1 MPDAVMETRGLVK
14 QFPVEGS
21 RDVVHAVSGVD
32 LQARGGETLGLVGES
47 GCGKTTIG
55 RLVLR
60 LIEPT
65 SGQVFIDGRDLGT
78 LRPRE
83 LRRVRS
89 QMQIVFQ
96 NPFASLNPRMSVEQ
110 IVSRPML
117 IHLRLTA
124 RERSRRVGALLEQV
138 GLREEHRPRHPH
150 EFSGG
155 QRQRIAIARALA
167 VEPKFLVLDEPTS
180 ALDVS
185 VQAQIL
191 NLLRR
196 LQQELGLTYL
206 FISHDLSAVRHMSDR
221 IAVMY
226 LGKVVEASAAEDLF
240 AAPLHPYTRAL
251 MSAIPVTNP
260 RLRRERLRLAG
271 DIPSPIRLPT
281 GCAFHTRCP
290 VAVDRC
296 RHETPSLR
304 QVGPRGDHQVACHLV
319 EDDGRVAAAS
329 VPGSAPTDRAAGER
343 A

>member
-1 MPDAVMETRGLVK
+1 MADTLLRTRGLVK
-14 QFPVEGS
+14 QFEVEGS
-21 RDVVHAVSGVD
+21 RDVVHALSGID
-32 LQARGGETLGLVGES
+32 LEVHRGETLGLVGES
-47 GCGKTTIG
+47 GCGKTTMG

-65 SGQVFIDGRDLGT
+65 NGQVLIDGQDLGT
-78 LRPRE
+78 MSRRQ

-89 QMQIVFQ
+89 EMQIIFQ
-96 NPFASLNPRMSVEQ
+96 NPFASLNPRMSVEE
-110 IVSRPML
+110 ILLRPMQ
-117 IHLRLTA
+117 IHLSISGA
-124 RERSRRVGALLEQV
+124 ERSARVDKLLDQV
-138 GLREEHRPRHPH
+138 GLKAEHRNRFPH

-196 LQQELGLTYL
+196 LQQELQLTYL

-226 LGKVVEASAAEDLF
+226 LGRIVEISHSETLF
-240 AAPLHPYTRAL
+240 EAPRHPYTKAL
-251 MSAIPVTNP
+251 MSAIPVANP
-260 RLRRERLRLAG
+260 RLRRERVRLEG
-271 DIPSPIRLPT
+271 DIPSPIHLPS

-290 VAVDRC
+290 FVMDRC
-296 RHETPSLR
+296 RSERPELEAAAAASAHL
-304 QVGPRGDHQVACHLV
+304 VACHL
-319 EDDGRVAAAS
+319 EE
-329 VPGSAPTDRAAGER
+329 AP
-343 A
+343 

>member
-1 MPDAVMETRGLVK
+1 MPDAVMETRHLVK

-32 LQARGGETLGLVGES
+32 LIVLRGETLGLVGES
-47 GCGKTTIG
+47 GCGKTTMG

-65 SGQVFIDGRDLGT
+65 AGEVLIEGRDLGA
-78 LRPRE
+78 LSKRE

-89 QMQIVFQ
+89 ELQIIFQ
-96 NPFASLNPRMSVEQ
+96 NPFASLNPRMSVEE
-110 IVSRPML
+110 ILRRPME
-117 IHLRLTA
+117 IHLRISA
-124 RERSRRVGALLEQV
+124 AERSRRVGLLLEQV
-138 GLREEHRPRHPH
+138 GLREEHRNRFPH

-191 NLLRR
+191 NLLKR
-196 LQQELGLTYL
+196 LQRDLGLTYL

-226 LGKVVEASAAEDLF
+226 LGKVVETSASETLF
-240 AAPLHPYTRAL
+240 KDPQHPYTKAL
-251 MSAIPVTNP
+251 VSAIPVTNP
-260 RLRRERLRLAG
+260 RLRRERVRLTG
-271 DIPSPIRLPT
+271 DIPSPIHLPK

-290 VAVDRC
+290 FVMDRC
-296 RHETPSLR
+296 RTEGPVLQETGGSASHL
-304 QVGPRGDHQVACHLV
+304 VESHLVSCHLV
-319 EDDGRVAAAS
+319 DPA
-329 VPGSAPTDRAAGER
+329 
-343 A
+343 

>member
-1 MPDAVMETRGLVK
+1 MAEALVQVRELVK
-14 QFPVEGS
+14 QFPVAGS
-21 RDVVHAVSGVD
+21 RDVVHAISGVD
-32 LQARGGETLGLVGES
+32 LDVYQGETLGLVGES
-47 GCGKTTIG
+47 GCGKTTMG

-65 SGQVFIDGRDLGT
+65 SGRVLIAGRDLGELSRGA
-78 LRPRE
+78 LRK
-83 LRRVRS
+83 VRS
-89 QMQIVFQ
+89 EMQIIFQ
-96 NPFASLNPRMSVEQ
+96 NPFASLNPRMSVEE
-110 IVSRPML
+110 ILRRPME
-117 IHLRLTA
+117 IHLKLSA
-124 RERSRRVGALLEQV
+124 AERSAKVGLLLEQV
-138 GLREEHRPRHPH
+138 GLRDDHRNRFPH

-196 LQQELGLTYL
+196 LQREMGLTYL

-221 IAVMY
+221 ISVMY
-226 LGKVVEASAAEDLF
+226 LGKVVETSPAEKLF
-240 AAPLHPYTRAL
+240 AAPGHPYTKAL

-260 RLRRERLRLAG
+260 NLRRERVRLVG
-271 DIPSPIRLPT
+271 DIPSPIHLPK

-290 VAVDRC
+290 FVMDRC
-296 RHETPSLR
+296 KHERPELLP
-304 QVGPRGDHQVACHLV
+304 VAGDPVH
-319 EDDGRVAAAS
+319 
-329 VPGSAPTDRAAGER
+329 RAACFLTEANG

>member
-1 MPDAVMETRGLVK
+1 MADVVMEARALVK
-14 QFPVEGS
+14 HFPVEGS

-32 LQARGGETLGLVGES
+32 LTVYRGETLGLVGES
-47 GCGKTTIG
+47 GCGKTTMG

-65 SGQVFIDGRDLGT
+65 SGQVLIDGRDLGS
-78 LRPRE
+78 LGSRE

-89 QMQIVFQ
+89 EMQIIFQ

-110 IVSRPML
+110 ILTRPML

-124 RERSRRVGALLEQV
+124 AERARRVSALLEQV
-138 GLREEHRPRHPH
+138 GLREEHRQRYPH

-226 LGKVVEASAAEDLF
+226 LGKVVEASASETLF
-240 AAPLHPYTRAL
+240 DAPQHPYTQAL

-260 RLRRERLRLAG
+260 RLRRERVRLTG
-271 DIPSPIRLPT
+271 DIPSPIHLPA

-290 VAVDRC
+290 WVVERC
-296 RHETPSLR
+296 VQERPALR
-304 QVGPRGDHQVACHLV
+304 QVGAAGAHLVACHL
-319 EDDGRVAAAS
+319 
-329 VPGSAPTDRAAGER
+329 AGE

>member
-1 MPDAVMETRGLVK
+1 MADALVQIRDLVK

-21 RDVVHAVSGVD
+21 RSVVHAISDVD
-32 LQARGGETLGLVGES
+32 LDVMRGETLGLVGES
-47 GCGKTTIG
+47 GCGKTTMG

-65 SGQVFIDGRDLGT
+65 SGRVLIDDRDLQK
-78 LRPRE
+78 LSRSE
-83 LRRVRS
+83 LRQVRS
-89 QMQIVFQ
+89 EMQIIFQ
-96 NPFASLNPRMSVEQ
+96 NPFASLNPRMSVEE
-110 IVSRPML
+110 ILRRPME
-117 IHLRLTA
+117 IHLSLSA
-124 RERSRRVGALLEQV
+124 SERSRRVSVLLEQV
-138 GLREEHRPRHPH
+138 GLREEHRKRYPH

-155 QRQRIAIARALA
+155 QRQRIAIGRALA

-196 LQQELGLTYL
+196 LQRELGLTYL

-226 LGKVVEASAAEDLF
+226 LGKIVETSTADALF
-240 AAPLHPYTRAL
+240 ASPQHPYTKAL

-260 RLRRERLRLAG
+260 RLRGERVRLIG
-271 DIPSPIRLPT
+271 DIPSPISLPT

-290 VAVDRC
+290 FVMDRC
-296 RHETPSLR
+296 REERPELIEVIGGGGH
-304 QVGPRGDHQVACHLV
+304 
-319 EDDGRVAAAS
+319 
-329 VPGSAPTDRAAGER
+329 RAACFLAEE

>member
-1 MPDAVMETRGLVK
+1 VADVLMEARGLVK
-14 QFPVEGS
+14 EFPVEGS

-32 LQARGGETLGLVGES
+32 LTVRRGETLGLVGES
-47 GCGKTTIG
+47 GCGKTTMG

-65 SGQVFIDGRDLGT
+65 AGEVLVDGRDLGR
-78 LRPRE
+78 LSKRD

-89 QMQIVFQ
+89 EMQIIFQ

-110 IVSRPML
+110 ILTRPLL

-124 RERSRRVGALLEQV
+124 RERARRVGSLLAQV
-138 GLREEHRPRHPH
+138 GLREEHRQRYPH

-191 NLLRR
+191 NLLKR
-196 LQQELGLTYL
+196 LQRELGLTYL

-226 LGKVVEASAAEDLF
+226 LGKVVETSTSETLF
-240 AAPLHPYTRAL
+240 ERPQHPYTRAL
-251 MSAIPVTNP
+251 LSAIPVANP
-260 RLRRERLRLAG
+260 RLRRERVRLTG
-271 DIPSPIRLPT
+271 DIPSPIHLPS

-290 VAVDRC
+290 WAVDRC
-296 RHETPSLR
+296 RHERPELR
-304 QVGPRGDHQVACHLV
+304 PLGPAGEQLAACHL
-319 EDDGRVAAAS
+319 
-329 VPGSAPTDRAAGER
+329 AGEV
-343 A
+343 

>member
-1 MPDAVMETRGLVK
+1 VAEALVQIHDLVK
-14 QFPVEGS
+14 QFPVEGT

-32 LQARGGETLGLVGES
+32 LEVFRGETLGLVGES
-47 GCGKTTIG
+47 GCGKTTMG

-65 SGQVFIDGRDLGT
+65 AGRVLIEGRDLGA
-78 LRPRE
+78 LSRAA

-89 QMQIVFQ
+89 EMQIIFQ
-96 NPFASLNPRMSVEQ
+96 NPFASLNPRMSVDE
-110 IVSRPML
+110 ILRRPME
-117 IHLRLTA
+117 IHLRLTPA
-124 RERSRRVGALLEQV
+124 ERARRVGVLLEQV
-138 GLREEHRPRHPH
+138 GLREEHRNRFPH

-196 LQQELGLTYL
+196 LQRDLGLTYL

-226 LGKVVEASAAEDLF
+226 LGKVVETSTAEALF
-240 AAPLHPYTRAL
+240 ESPQHPYTKAL

-260 RLRRERLRLAG
+260 RLRRERVRLVG

-290 VAVDRC
+290 FVMDRC
-296 RHETPSLR
+296 RRERPELIDV
-304 QVGPRGDHQVACHLV
+304 VGGGGH
-319 EDDGRVAAAS
+319 
-329 VPGSAPTDRAAGER
+329 RAACFLAEE

>member
-1 MPDAVMETRGLVK
+1 MPDAVMETRDLVK

-32 LQARGGETLGLVGES
+32 LIVLRGETLGLVGES
-47 GCGKTTIG
+47 GCGKTTMG

-65 SGQVFIDGRDLGT
+65 AGEVLIDGRDLGA
-78 LRPRE
+78 LSKRE

-89 QMQIVFQ
+89 ELQIIFQ
-96 NPFASLNPRMSVEQ
+96 NPFASLNPRMSVEE
-110 IVSRPML
+110 ILRRPME
-117 IHLRLTA
+117 IHLRISA
-124 RERSRRVGALLEQV
+124 AERSRRVGLLLEQV
-138 GLREEHRPRHPH
+138 GLREEHRNRFPH

-191 NLLRR
+191 NLLKR
-196 LQQELGLTYL
+196 LQRDLGLTYL

-226 LGKVVEASAAEDLF
+226 LGKVVETSASETLSDD
-240 AAPLHPYTRAL
+240 PQHPYTKAL
-251 MSAIPVTNP
+251 VSAIPVTNP
-260 RLRRERLRLAG
+260 RLRRERVRLTG
-271 DIPSPIRLPT
+271 DIPSPIHLPQ

-290 VAVDRC
+290 FVMDRC
-296 RHETPSLR
+296 RTERPVLR
-304 QVGPRGDHQVACHLV
+304 EIGGPASHLVSCHLV
-319 EDDGRVAAAS
+319 DPA
-329 VPGSAPTDRAAGER
+329 
-343 A
+343 

>member
-1 MPDAVMETRGLVK
+1 VADVLMEARGLVK

-32 LQARGGETLGLVGES
+32 LTVLRGETMGLVGES
-47 GCGKTTIG
+47 GCGKTTMG

-60 LIEPT
+60 LLEPT
-65 SGQVFIDGRDLGT
+65 SGEVLIDGRDLGR
-78 LRPRE
+78 LSKRD

-89 QMQIVFQ
+89 EMQIIFQ

-110 IVSRPML
+110 ILSRPLL
-117 IHLRLTA
+117 IHLSLTA
-124 RERSRRVGALLEQV
+124 GERARRVGALLEQV
-138 GLREEHRPRHPH
+138 GLREEHRQRYPH

-191 NLLRR
+191 NLLKR
-196 LQQELGLTYL
+196 LQQDLRLTYL

-226 LGKVVEASAAEDLF
+226 LGKVVEASASETLF
-240 AAPLHPYTRAL
+240 GAPQHPYTRAL

-260 RLRRERLRLAG
+260 RLRRERVRLTG
-271 DIPSPIRLPT
+271 DIPSPIHLPS

-290 VAVDRC
+290 FAIERC
-296 RHETPSLR
+296 RRERPVLR
-304 QVGPRGDHQVACHLV
+304 QIGEAGEHLVACHL
-319 EDDGRVAAAS
+319 
-329 VPGSAPTDRAAGER
+329 AGE

>member
-1 MPDAVMETRGLVK
+1 MAETLLQTRGLVK
-14 QFPVEGS
+14 QFDVEGS
-21 RDVVHAVSGVD
+21 RDVVHALSGID
-32 LQARGGETLGLVGES
+32 LEVRRGETLGLVGES
-47 GCGKTTIG
+47 GCGKTTMG

-65 SGQVFIDGRDLGT
+65 SGQVLIEGHDLGAMS
-78 LRPRE
+78 RRQ

-89 QMQIVFQ
+89 EMQIIFQ
-96 NPFASLNPRMSVEQ
+96 NPFASLNPRMSVED
-110 IVSRPML
+110 ILLRPMQ
-117 IHLRLTA
+117 IHLSIGA
-124 RERSRRVGALLEQV
+124 AERSARVDRLLEQV
-138 GLREEHRPRHPH
+138 GLQPEHRNRYPH

-196 LQQELGLTYL
+196 LQQELHLTYL

-226 LGKVVEASAAEDLF
+226 LGRIVEISSSETLF
-240 AAPLHPYTRAL
+240 EAPRHPYTKAL

-260 RLRRERLRLAG
+260 RLRRERIRLEG
-271 DIPSPIRLPT
+271 DIPSAIHLPS

-290 VAVDRC
+290 FVMDRC
-296 RHETPSLR
+296 RDERPLLEPTAGEDSHL
-304 QVGPRGDHQVACHLV
+304 VACHL
-319 EDDGRVAAAS
+319 EDAS
-329 VPGSAPTDRAAGER
+329 
-343 A
+343 

>member
-1 MPDAVMETRGLVK
+1 MPDAVMETRELVK

-32 LQARGGETLGLVGES
+32 LVVLRGETLGLVGES
-47 GCGKTTIG
+47 GCGKTTMG

-65 SGQVFIDGRDLGT
+65 AGEVLIEGRDLGA
-78 LRPRE
+78 LSKRE

-89 QMQIVFQ
+89 ELQIIFQ
-96 NPFASLNPRMSVEQ
+96 NPFASLNPRMSVEE
-110 IVSRPML
+110 ILRRPME
-117 IHLRLTA
+117 IHLRISA
-124 RERSRRVGALLEQV
+124 AERSRRVGLLLEQV
-138 GLREEHRPRHPH
+138 GLREEHRNRFPH

-191 NLLRR
+191 NLLKR
-196 LQQELGLTYL
+196 LQRDLGLTYL

-226 LGKVVEASAAEDLF
+226 LGKVVETSASETLF
-240 AAPLHPYTRAL
+240 DDPQHPYTKAL
-251 MSAIPVTNP
+251 VSAIPVTNP
-260 RLRRERLRLAG
+260 RLRRERVRLTG
-271 DIPSPIRLPT
+271 DIPSPIHLPK

-290 VAVDRC
+290 FVMDRC
-296 RHETPSLR
+296 RTERPVLQEIGGAASHLVS
-304 QVGPRGDHQVACHLV
+304 CHLV
-319 EDDGRVAAAS
+319 DPA
-329 VPGSAPTDRAAGER
+329 
-343 A
+343 